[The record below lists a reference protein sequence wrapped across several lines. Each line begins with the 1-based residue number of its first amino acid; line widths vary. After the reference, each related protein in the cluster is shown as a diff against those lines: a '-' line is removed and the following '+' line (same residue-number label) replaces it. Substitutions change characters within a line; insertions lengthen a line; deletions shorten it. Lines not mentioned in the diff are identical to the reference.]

1 MIERYQTELMNQ
13 IWSERN
19 KFQTWLDVELAVCRV
34 WNEKGVIPDE
44 ALAEIVDRA
53 DFDVRRIA
61 EIESQVH
68 HDMIAFVSS
77 VSEKIGD
84 AGRFVHLGLTSSDV
98 LDTASA
104 LLLRQSLDVVIKE
117 TEGLAADLLDQA
129 WRYKETLCVGRTHG
143 IHGEPTTFGLK
154 LLNHYDQLTHDL
166 RRLCAARESIGYGK
180 MSGAVGTYAHC
191 APEIEARVCVLLGIK
206 AAPISTQVI
215 QRDRHGEVMM
225 TLSLLGTAL
234 ERLSLEIRHLQR
246 TEVREAFEP
255 FGKGQKGSSAMPHK
269 RNPILCERV
278 CGMARLL
285 RAYGQAALENVA
297 LWHERDISHS
307 SVERI
312 IWPDAFH
319 LVHYALRISRK
330 IVRNLEVDEARMRQN
345 LEMTQGL
352 VFSQRVLLELVERF
366 GLSREEAYSIVQEQA
381 MRCWQGEGHF
391 RDLLLADAR
400 LKNRLSSL
408 QMEALFD
415 VGHYTRYVDT
425 IFSRFPKS

>member
-1 MIERYQTELMNQ
+1 MIERYQTEAMHH

-19 KFQTWLDVELAVCRV
+19 KFKVWLDVELAVCRI
-34 WNEKGVIPDE
+34 WNEDGVIPDE
-44 ALAEIVDRA
+44 ALADIIERA
-53 DFDVRRIA
+53 DFDLDRIA
-61 EIESQVH
+61 EIEAQVH
-68 HDMIAFVSS
+68 HDVIAFVSS
-77 VSEKIGD
+77 VSEKVGA

-104 LLLRQSLDVVIKE
+104 LLLGQSLDVVIAE
-117 TEGLAADLLDQA
+117 TEGLALDLLRQA
-129 WRYKETLCVGRTHG
+129 HRYRRTLCVGRTHG

-154 LLNHYDQLTHDL
+154 LLNHYDQLTHDVE
-166 RRLCAARESIGYGK
+166 RLKSAREAIRFGK
-180 MSGAVGTYAHC
+180 VSGAVGTYAHC
-191 APEIEARVCVLLGIK
+191 APEVEERVCALLGLK

-215 QRDRHGEVMM
+215 QRDRHAQVMSV
-225 TLSLLGTAL
+225 LALLGTAL
-234 ERLSLEIRHLQR
+234 ERFSLEIRHLQR

-285 RAYGQAALENVA
+285 RSYGQVSLENVA

-319 LVHYALRISRK
+319 LIHYALRVTRK
-330 IVRNLEVDEARMRQN
+330 IVTGLEVDEEKMKKN
-345 LEMTQGL
+345 LELTRGL
-352 VFSQRVLLELVERF
+352 VFSQRILLDLVERF
-366 GLSREEAYSIVQEQA
+366 GLAREEAYSVVQDNA
-381 MRCWQGEGHF
+381 MRCWAGEGQF
-391 RDLLLADAR
+391 RDLLLADPR
-400 LKNRLSSL
+400 LKGRLSSL

-415 VGHYTRYVDT
+415 VGHYTQYVDR
-425 IFSRFPKS
+425 IFARFPKP

>member
-1 MIERYQTELMNQ
+1 MIERYQTEAMRH

-19 KFQTWLDVELAVCRV
+19 KFRVWLDVELAVCRI
-34 WNEKGVIPDE
+34 WNEDGVIPDE
-44 ALAEIVDRA
+44 ALADIVERA
-53 DFDVRRIA
+53 DFDLDRIA
-61 EIESQVH
+61 EIEAQVH
-68 HDMIAFVSS
+68 HDVIAFVSS
-77 VSEKIGD
+77 VSEKIGA

-104 LLLRQSLDVVIKE
+104 LLLGQSLDVVISE
-117 TEGLAADLLDQA
+117 TEGLALDLLRQA
-129 WRYKETLCVGRTHG
+129 HRYREALCVGRTHG

-154 LLNHYDQLTHDL
+154 LLNHYDQVTHDVE
-166 RRLCAARESIGYGK
+166 RLKNAREAIRFGK
-180 MSGAVGTYAHC
+180 VSGAVGTYAHC
-191 APEIEARVCVLLGIK
+191 APEVEERVCSLLGLK

-215 QRDRHGEVMM
+215 QRDRHAQVMSV
-225 TLSLLGTAL
+225 LALLGTAL
-234 ERLSLEIRHLQR
+234 ERFSLEIRHLQR

-285 RAYGQAALENVA
+285 RSYGQVALENVA

-319 LVHYALRISRK
+319 LIHYALRVTRK
-330 IVRNLEVDEARMRQN
+330 IVTGLEVDEEKMKKN
-345 LEMTQGL
+345 LEMTRGL
-352 VFSQRVLLELVERF
+352 VFSQRILLELVERF
-366 GLSREEAYSIVQEQA
+366 GLAREEAYSVVQDNA
-381 MRCWQGEGHF
+381 MRCWAGEGQF
-391 RDLLLADAR
+391 RDLLLSDAR
-400 LKNRLSSL
+400 LKGRLSSL

-415 VGHYTRYVDT
+415 VGHYTQYVDR
-425 IFSRFPKS
+425 IFARFPKP

>member
-1 MIERYQTELMNQ
+1 MIERYETEAMRQ

-19 KFQTWLDVELAVCRV
+19 KFRAWLDVELAVCRV
-34 WNEKGVIPDE
+34 WNEEGVIPDE
-44 ALAEIVDRA
+44 AMADISERA
-53 DFDVRRIA
+53 DFDLDRIA
-61 EIESQVH
+61 EIEAQVH
-68 HDMIAFVSS
+68 HDVIAFVSS
-77 VSEKIGD
+77 VSEKIGS

-104 LLLRQSLDVVIKE
+104 LLLGQSLDIVIAE
-117 TEGLAADLLDQA
+117 TEGLASDILAQA
-129 WRYKETLCVGRTHG
+129 QRYRKTLCVGRTHG

-166 RRLCAARESIGYGK
+166 RRLAMARENIRFGK
-180 MSGAVGTYAHC
+180 LSGAVGTYAHC
-191 APEIEARVCVLLGIK
+191 GPKIEARVCSLLDLK

-215 QRDRHGEVMM
+215 QRDRHAEVMSA
-225 TLSLLGTAL
+225 LALLGTAL
-234 ERLSLEIRHLQR
+234 ERFCLEIRLLQR

-285 RAYGQAALENVA
+285 RGYSQVSLENVA

-307 SVERI
+307 SVERV

-319 LVHYALRISRK
+319 LVHYALRVTRK
-330 IVRNLEVDEARMRQN
+330 IATGLEVDGAKMREN
-345 LEMTQGL
+345 LEMTRGL
-352 VFSQRVLLELVERF
+352 VFSQRILLELVERF
-366 GLSREEAYSIVQEQA
+366 GLAREEAYAVVQENA
-381 MRCWQGEGHF
+381 MRCWDGQEHF
-391 RDLLLADAR
+391 RDLLLADGR
-400 LKNRLSSL
+400 LKGRLSSL

-415 VGHYTRYVDT
+415 VEHYTQYVDE
-425 IFSRFPKS
+425 IFARFSRS

>member
-1 MIERYQTELMNQ
+1 MIERYQTEAMRH

-19 KFQTWLDVELAVCRV
+19 KFRVWLDVELAVCRI
-34 WNEKGVIPDE
+34 WNEDGVIPDE
-44 ALAEIVDRA
+44 ALADIVERA
-53 DFDVRRIA
+53 DFDLDRIA
-61 EIESQVH
+61 EIEAQVH
-68 HDMIAFVSS
+68 HDVIAFVSS
-77 VSEKIGD
+77 VSEKIGA

-104 LLLRQSLDVVIKE
+104 LLLGQSLDVVIAE
-117 TEGLAADLLDQA
+117 TEGLALDLLRQA
-129 WRYKETLCVGRTHG
+129 HRYREALCVGRTHG

-154 LLNHYDQLTHDL
+154 LLNHYDQVTHDVE
-166 RRLCAARESIGYGK
+166 RLKNAREAIRFGK
-180 MSGAVGTYAHC
+180 VSGAVGTYAHC
-191 APEIEARVCVLLGIK
+191 APEVEERVCSLLGLK

-215 QRDRHGEVMM
+215 QRDRHAQVMSV
-225 TLSLLGTAL
+225 LALLGTAL
-234 ERLSLEIRHLQR
+234 ERFSLEIRHLQR

-285 RAYGQAALENVA
+285 RSYGQVALENVA

-319 LVHYALRISRK
+319 LIHYALRVTRK
-330 IVRNLEVDEARMRQN
+330 IVTGLEVDEEKMKKN
-345 LEMTQGL
+345 LEMTRGL
-352 VFSQRVLLELVERF
+352 VFSQRILLELVERF
-366 GLSREEAYSIVQEQA
+366 GLAREEAYSVVQDNA
-381 MRCWQGEGHF
+381 MRCWAGEGQF
-391 RDLLLADAR
+391 RDLLLSDAR
-400 LKNRLSSL
+400 LKGRLSSL

-415 VGHYTRYVDT
+415 VGHYTQYVDR
-425 IFSRFPKS
+425 IFARFPKP

>member
-1 MIERYQTELMNQ
+1 MIERYQTEAMRH

-19 KFQTWLDVELAVCRV
+19 KFRVWLDVELAVCRI
-34 WNEKGVIPDE
+34 WNEDGVSPDE
-44 ALAEIVDRA
+44 ALADIVERA
-53 DFDVRRIA
+53 DFDLDRIA
-61 EIESQVH
+61 EIEAQVH
-68 HDMIAFVSS
+68 HDVIAFVSS
-77 VSEKIGD
+77 VSEKIGA

-104 LLLRQSLDVVIKE
+104 LLLGQSLDVVIAE
-117 TEGLAADLLDQA
+117 TEGLALDLLRQA
-129 WRYKETLCVGRTHG
+129 HRYREALCVGRTHG

-154 LLNHYDQLTHDL
+154 LLNHYDQVTHDVE
-166 RRLCAARESIGYGK
+166 RLKNAREAIRFGK
-180 MSGAVGTYAHC
+180 VSGAVGTYAHC
-191 APEIEARVCVLLGIK
+191 APEVEERVCSLLGLK

-215 QRDRHGEVMM
+215 QRDRHAQVMSV
-225 TLSLLGTAL
+225 LALLGTAL
-234 ERLSLEIRHLQR
+234 ERFSLEIRHLQR

-285 RAYGQAALENVA
+285 RSYGQVALENVA

-319 LVHYALRISRK
+319 LIHYALRVTRK
-330 IVRNLEVDEARMRQN
+330 IVTGLEVDEEKMEKN
-345 LEMTQGL
+345 LEMTRGL
-352 VFSQRVLLELVERF
+352 VFSQRILLELVERF
-366 GLSREEAYSIVQEQA
+366 GLAREEAYSVVQDNA
-381 MRCWQGEGHF
+381 MRCWAGEGQF
-391 RDLLLADAR
+391 RDLLLSDAR
-400 LKNRLSSL
+400 LKGRLSSL

-415 VGHYTRYVDT
+415 VGHYTQYVDR
-425 IFSRFPKS
+425 IFARFPKP

>member
-1 MIERYQTELMNQ
+1 MIERYQTEAMRH

-19 KFQTWLDVELAVCRV
+19 KFRVWLDVELAVCRI
-34 WNEKGVIPDE
+34 WNEDGVIPDE
-44 ALAEIVDRA
+44 ALADIVERA
-53 DFDVRRIA
+53 DFDLDRIA
-61 EIESQVH
+61 EIEAQVH
-68 HDMIAFVSS
+68 HDVIAFVSS
-77 VSEKIGD
+77 VSEKIGA

-104 LLLRQSLDVVIKE
+104 LLLGQSLDVVIAE
-117 TEGLAADLLDQA
+117 TEGLALDLLRQA
-129 WRYKETLCVGRTHG
+129 HRYREALCVGRTHG

-154 LLNHYDQLTHDL
+154 LLNHYDQVTHDVE
-166 RRLCAARESIGYGK
+166 RLKNAREAIRFGK
-180 MSGAVGTYAHC
+180 VSGAVGTYAHC
-191 APEIEARVCVLLGIK
+191 APEVEERVCSLLGLK

-215 QRDRHGEVMM
+215 QRDRHAQVMSV
-225 TLSLLGTAL
+225 LALLGTAL
-234 ERLSLEIRHLQR
+234 ERFSLEIRHLQR

-285 RAYGQAALENVA
+285 RSYGQVALENVA

-319 LVHYALRISRK
+319 LIHYALRVTRK
-330 IVRNLEVDEARMRQN
+330 IVTGLEVDEEKMEKN
-345 LEMTQGL
+345 LEMTRGL
-352 VFSQRVLLELVERF
+352 VFSQRILLELVERF
-366 GLSREEAYSIVQEQA
+366 GLAREEAYSVVQDNA
-381 MRCWQGEGHF
+381 MRCWAGEGQF
-391 RDLLLADAR
+391 RDLLLSDAR
-400 LKNRLSSL
+400 LKGRLSSL

-415 VGHYTRYVDT
+415 VGHYTQYVDR
-425 IFSRFPKS
+425 IFARFPKP